1 MLLHEVV
8 LCSFPVLYLCG
19 PLHFGGIFGINSET
33 SHSITA
39 QLNVL
44 LTEKE
49 HLMSVV
55 MISSIAVRNFAVKM
69 TVNQMDVHWCRQI
82 ILAFGRMGNWQNN
95 CSAFPNFNFSTSHH
109 GDYVGFAS
117 EPLCLVGLDIV
128 SVSEPHGETA
138 AEFISNFSS
147 CLTDHEWNCIVRAGT
162 PRDVLTE
169 FYREPVIFCA
179 RQSRRSFHSAD
190 SGRAYTISGVTGQ
203 QCSAAKAA
211 EREVHYQATRK
222 KNMELQAR
230 CVCVVA
236 MLLVASFAGLDT
248 AHGAGECGR
257 VPVDQAVLKL
267 APCAAATQN
276 LRAAVPPSCCAPSG
290 ASPSAWYLYRSLGMS
305 DLPISTA
312 LPLPRIGI

>member
-1 MLLHEVV
+1 MSNVIITKKNHQPMEIA
-8 LCSFPVLYLCG
+8 
-19 PLHFGGIFGINSET
+19 GIYSKRGSRGCY
-33 SHSITA
+33 
-39 QLNVL
+39 
-44 LTEKE
+44 K
-49 HLMSVV
+49 HLQE
-55 MISSIAVRNFAVKM
+55 N
-69 TVNQMDVHWCRQI
+69 TVQC
-82 ILAFGRMGNWQNN
+82 
-95 CSAFPNFNFSTSHH
+95 
-109 GDYVGFAS
+109 
-117 EPLCLVGLDIV
+117 
-128 SVSEPHGETA
+128 
-138 AEFISNFSS
+138 
-147 CLTDHEWNCIVRAGT
+147 DHC
-162 PRDVLTE
+162 
-169 FYREPVIFCA
+169 REPVIFCA

-290 ASPSAWYLYRSLGMS
+290 ASPSACVSSCCPAPGRGAPSSAQRRAEKTVGPGSSNQSAMEHRAEDRGEGALGERRSAQESRRTRRTPARAPIRSKKRDSEMDCRNS
-305 DLPISTA
+305 DCGSAKSHPDSKIPKLKG
-312 LPLPRIGI
+312 L